1 MATTVPRKITIH
13 TLGRMKQ
20 RGERIAMLTAYDYP
34 TAKLL
39 DAAGID
45 ALLVGDS
52 LGMVVLGYPT
62 TLPVTME
69 DMIHHCKA
77 VARGAARALLVGDL
91 PFMAYQASREEA
103 VRNAGRLLKEGN
115 MEAVKLEG
123 GREVADTVNAIV
135 AAGIPVMGHL
145 GLTPQAVHRMGGYR
159 IQGRDPAA
167 AERMQ
172 EDALILEKAGAFS
185 LVLEGVPAELGRE
198 ITAATSIPI
207 IGIGAGPHCD
217 GQVLV
222 THDMLGLFEDRSP
235 SFVKRYAELAPTLR
249 DAFARYRDEVRGG
262 TFPGPE
268 HSFTR
273 GGPYPGN
280 A

>member
-1 MATTVPRKITIH
+1 MATTAPRKITIH

-39 DAAGID
+39 DQAGIE

-69 DMIHHCKA
+69 DMVHHCKA
-77 VARGAARALLVGDL
+77 VARGSSRALLVGDL

-103 VRNAGRLLKEGN
+103 VRNAGRLLKEGQ

-123 GREVADTVNAIV
+123 GRDVAEAVHAIV

-167 AERMQ
+167 AERMR
-172 EDALILEKAGAFS
+172 EDAQILEKAGAFS
-185 LVLEGVPAELGRE
+185 LVLEGVPAELARE
-198 ITAATSIPI
+198 ITGAVAIPT

-222 THDMLGLFEDRSP
+222 TQDMLGLFEDLSP
-235 SFVKRYAELAPTLR
+235 SFVKRYAELTPLLR
-249 DAFARYRDEVRGG
+249 EAFARYRDDVRAG

-273 GGPYPGN
+273 GGPYAG
-280 A
+280 AA

>member
-1 MATTVPRKITIH
+1 
-13 TLGRMKQ
+13 MKQ

-39 DAAGID
+39 DEAGID
-45 ALLVGDS
+45 SLLVGDS

-69 DMIHHCKA
+69 DMLHHCKA
-77 VARGAARALLVGDL
+77 VARGASRALLVGDL

-103 VRNAGRLLKEGN
+103 VRNAGRLLKEGQ

-123 GREVADTVNAIV
+123 GREVAEAVHAIV

-159 IQGRDPAA
+159 IQGRDAAA
-167 AERMQ
+167 AERMR
-172 EDALILEKAGAFS
+172 EDATILEKAGAFA

-198 ITAATSIPI
+198 ITAAVSIPT

-222 THDMLGLFEDRSP
+222 THDLLGLFEDLRP
-235 SFVKRYAELAPTLR
+235 SFVKRYAELAPLLR
-249 DAFARYRDEVRGG
+249 QAFARYRDEVRGG

-268 HSFTR
+268 HSFFR
-273 GGPYPGN
+273 QDGSR
-280 A
+280 AAS

>member
-1 MATTVPRKITIH
+1 MATAPRKITLH

-39 DAAGID
+39 DAAGLD
-45 ALLVGDS
+45 VLLVGDS
-52 LGMVVLGYPT
+52 VGMVVLGYPT

-69 DMIHHCKA
+69 DMIHHCRA
-77 VARGAARALLVGDL
+77 VARGASRAMLVGDL
-91 PFMAYQASREEA
+91 PFMAYQVSREEA

-123 GREVADTVNAIV
+123 GREVADTVSAIV

-159 IQGRDPAA
+159 VQGRDPAQ
-167 AERMQ
+167 AERLK
-172 EDALILEKAGAFS
+172 EDAQILEKAGTFS
-185 LVLEGVPAELGRE
+185 IVLEGVPAELARE
-198 ITAATSIPI
+198 ITAASSIPT

-222 THDMLGLFEDRSP
+222 TQDMLGLFDDLSP
-235 SFVKRYAELAPTLR
+235 SFVKRYADLAPVLLE
-249 DAFARYRDEVRGG
+249 AFSRYREEVRAG
-262 TFPGPE
+262 TFPAPE

-273 GGPYPGN
+273 EGRVDGGR
-280 A
+280 